1 MPITEKI
8 MLPAKIEQSFS
19 YKLLTEPG
27 PRLMDDASVIYTP
40 VVVSKKG
47 DYTLLQYLERLTDIR
62 GF

>member
-1 MPITEKI
+1 